1 MAEEMKGPSREFLLR
16 AGQAEDEHG
25 TPAIGH
31 HHFSRPL
38 FTLSDRVRDLEVRCE
53 AAERKLAEVRA
64 TLIVNLRPG
73 RLDRLT
79 AWEAVAEL
87 LSVLFHEKPDEE
99 ATRC

>member
-1 MAEEMKGPSREFLLR
+1 VAHEMNGPSREFLIR
-16 AGQAEDEHG
+16 AAQAEEKYG

-31 HHFSRPL
+31 HHFSYPL
-38 FTLSDRVRDLEVRCE
+38 FALSDQVRDIEVRCE

-64 TLIVNLRPG
+64 TLIVNLKPG

-87 LSVLFHEKPDEE
+87 LFVLFRERPNGEE
-99 ATRC
+99 TQ